1 MLLEK
6 WDQAIFPHLCRS
18 DGKGRGARRWE
29 ASVQIIGVYWLAAQT
44 DSRKWSFDAV
54 KATSVHPPL

>member
-18 DGKGRGARRWE
+18 DGKGGRGAQVGGICADYWCLL
-29 ASVQIIGVYWLAAQT
+29 ASST
-44 DSRKWSFDAV
+44 DRQQEME
-54 KATSVHPPL
+54 L